1 MSDIFI
7 SDLHLSDDRPEIYRA
22 FCRFLYDLDEDV
34 KQLYILGDLFEVWVG
49 QDAHNELATKVIAE
63 LRLLAQ
69 RKVRVFFQ
77 AGNRDFLIGKKF
89 AKAADLEL
97 LPDYHLYE
105 YHGRRVLLMH
115 GDLLCTDDKSY
126 LRFRAFV
133 QNPLIKGLFR
143 LLPKGTRRKIGQD
156 LRTKSSQGKETKST
170 EIMDVNQSTVIRT
183 MEHFKVSQIIHGH
196 THRPKVHRFERGEDL
211 LERYVLGDWHEQLW
225 WIKSDKQGLSLSSM
239 PITN

>member
-7 SDLHLSDDRPEIYRA
+7 SDLHLGDDRPEIYRA
-22 FCRFLYDLDEDV
+22 FCRFLHDLDEDV
-34 KQLYILGDLFEVWVG
+34 KQLYILGDLFEAWVG
-49 QDAHNELATKVIAE
+49 HDSKNELDIKVIAE

-77 AGNRDFLIGKKF
+77 AGNRDFLIDKKF

-126 LRFRAFV
+126 LRFRSFV
-133 QNPLIKGLFR
+133 QNPLIKSLFR
-143 LLPKGTRRKIGQD
+143 LLPSATRRKIGQD
-156 LRTKSSQGKETKST
+156 LRAKSSQGKESKSA

-183 MEHFKVSQIIHGH
+183 MEHFKVNQIIHGH
-196 THRPKVHRFERGEDL
+196 THRPDVHRFGRSDEQ

-225 WIKSDKQGLSLSSM
+225 WIKSDAEGISLNSA
-239 PITN
+239 PIAD